1 MSPTLSLAQHLALA
15 ATGLFFL
22 NGLLTG
28 VWKYAQMRGG
38 DHAHY
43 YVNIAHRT
51 SLMYA
56 FACLLLERFAA
67 LSAWSAPVNTAAVI
81 ASVAFFA
88 MAVVTYQHRSQPAQ
102 VGAVPIQADA
112 AAHLSH
118 LGFVQAG
125 RGAVFAG
132 QGAGVASLDAG
143 AEGGGVHGAVS
154 VPITVCSGVS
164 PGARSSTRAT
174 DGGTASG
181 WPVPGRTQTMN
192 GISAITHDGTHACAH
207 NNKRGHPRAWN
218 SIWNSKNACC
228 SCNCGAVIR
237 TSGSAASWSRCFSAT
252 VSASCRRTGGWY
264 W

>member
-88 MAVVTYQHRSQPAQ
+88 MAVVTYMVH
-102 VGAVPIQADA
+102 GF
-112 AAHLSH
+112 
-118 LGFVQAG
+118 LGDTENQLERPHKLGRATLPNLLITGFMVALILAEIGGFLVLLAGAG
-125 RGAVFAG
+125 RG
-132 QGAGVASLDAG
+132 L
-143 AEGGGVHGAVS
+143 
-154 VPITVCSGVS
+154 
-164 PGARSSTRAT
+164 
-174 DGGTASG
+174 G
-181 WPVPGRTQTMN
+181 W
-192 GISAITHDGTHACAH
+192 
-207 NNKRGHPRAWN
+207 
-218 SIWNSKNACC
+218 
-228 SCNCGAVIR
+228 
-237 TSGSAASWSRCFSAT
+237 F
-252 VSASCRRTGGWY
+252 
-264 W
+264 